1 MRPRKIAALLAAA
14 VPLAGVSLLS
24 GTAGCRGH
32 QYARVIQP
40 GDAEMVGSHKAG
52 GETFRPL
59 VDQTVAALLARHE
72 EMPNTQFTSSGGP
85 EAVAP
90 GKISICFVGVEN
102 KTSEE
107 IGDFKDQ
114 IYEMIDS
121 KLLESTRFR
130 PISRRYVQ
138 AGLEDLRL
146 RPDQLFLPN
155 HMQSFVQ
162 VLQQQGQPFDYMLFA
177 RLTSGTTRENKNYQR
192 DYLLTL
198 ELVDIRTGEQDKQ
211 SQMISKGYHHSWTS
225 RAMSQVWPWSK

>member
-1 MRPRKIAALLAAA
+1 MFRRFAIFPILAVLAACA
-14 VPLAGVSLLS
+14 LN
-24 GTAGCRGH
+24 AGCRGH

-40 GDAEMVGSHKAG
+40 GEKEMVGSHKAG
-52 GETFRPL
+52 QETFKPL

-72 EMPNTQFTSSGGP
+72 EGGVMQLASAGGEP
-85 EAVAP
+85 VPA
-90 GKISICFVGVEN
+90 GRMSICFVGVEN

-114 IYEMIDS
+114 LYEMIDS

-130 PISRRYVQ
+130 AINRRYVQ
-138 AGLEDLRL
+138 AGLDDLRL

-155 HMQSFVQ
+155 NMQQFVH
-162 VLQQQGQPFDYMLFA
+162 VMQQQGQPFDYLLYA
-177 RLTSGTTRENKNYQR
+177 RLTSGTTRENKDYQR

-198 ELVDIRTGEQDKQ
+198 ELIDIRTGEQDKQ

-225 RAMSQVWPWSK
+225 RAMSQVWPWSN

>member
-1 MRPRKIAALLAAA
+1 MRHRKIAALISACVLLGS
-14 VPLAGVSLLS
+14 VGVFASA
-24 GTAGCRGH
+24 TGCRSH
-32 QYARVIQP
+32 QYARVIKP
-40 GDAEMVGSHKAG
+40 GESEMVGSHKAG

-72 EMPNTQFTSSGGP
+72 EMPNTQFTSAGGP

-114 IYEMIDS
+114 IFEMIDS

-162 VLQQQGQPFDYMLFA
+162 VLQQQGQPFDYLLFA
-177 RLTSGTTRENKNYQR
+177 RLTSGTTRENKDYQR

-225 RAMSQVWPWSK
+225 RAMSQMWPWSK